1 LIHIAGLQEVILHK
15 GLQCVLLSD
24 ERRSGNGPGFG
35 SGRKA
40 VDIIV
45 SGMAYISVQLN
56 STEAVQRVLRDEKP
70 SETLSKEKRKRSV

>member
-1 LIHIAGLQEVILHK
+1 MCTV
-15 GLQCVLLSD
+15 SD
-24 ERRSGNGPGFG
+24 ESRSLNGPSFG
-35 SGRKA
+35 SGHKA

-56 STEAVQRVLRDEKP
+56 STEAVQRVLKGEKP